1 MRFFFAALV
10 AVIFLS
16 CSGSGNTTGGGGGSA
31 TGGSGMGGSGTGGS
45 MASGGGS
52 SGTGGGAG
60 GGSTMAMVPDPGTS
74 DQVDQDWTNVEPNNT
89 PAQATPLGVAMG
101 DIWTWVSSNTAG
113 GSNTSDYFVFK
124 SAAGPDAGTLH
135 FDMCFGAP
143 ITSMTASLWKVS
155 GGVQQQPALATWN
168 STGGCVTDNGAELP
182 LSPSTVYLVGL
193 TITGDAG
200 TYSA

>member
-10 AVIFLS
+10 AVIFVS

-52 SGTGGGAG
+52 SGTGGGG
-60 GGSTMAMVPDPGTS
+60 TSMAMIPDPGTG
-74 DQVDQDWTNVEPNNT
+74 DAVDQDWTNVEPNDT

-101 DIWTWVSSNTAG
+101 DIWTWVSSNNAG
-113 GSNTSDYFVFK
+113 GSDTSDYFVFK
-124 SAAGPDAGTLH
+124 SAPDGGTLH
-135 FDMCFGAP
+135 FDVCFGAP
-143 ITSMTASLWKVS
+143 ITSMTANLWKVS
-155 GGVQQQPALATWN
+155 GGVQVQPAVATWN
-168 STGGCVTDNGAELP
+168 STGGCVTDTGAELM
-182 LSPSTVYLVGL
+182 LLPSTEYLVGL
-193 TITGDAG
+193 TIAGDAG

>member
-1 MRFFFAALV
+1 MVRVFFAAV
-10 AVIFLS
+10 VGVICLS
-16 CSGSGNTTGGGGGSA
+16 CSGSGNSTGGGGGSA
-31 TGGSGMGGSGTGGS
+31 TGGSGTGGS

-52 SGTGGGAG
+52 SGTGGGG
-60 GGSTMAMVPDPGTS
+60 GGAMAMVPDPGTS

-101 DIWTWVSSNTAG
+101 DIWTWVGSNSAG

-135 FDMCFGAP
+135 FDMCFGPP
-143 ITSMTASLWKVS
+143 ITSMTANLWKVS

-168 STGGCVTDNGAELP
+168 SSGGCVTDTGAELP

-193 TITGDAG
+193 TIAGDAG